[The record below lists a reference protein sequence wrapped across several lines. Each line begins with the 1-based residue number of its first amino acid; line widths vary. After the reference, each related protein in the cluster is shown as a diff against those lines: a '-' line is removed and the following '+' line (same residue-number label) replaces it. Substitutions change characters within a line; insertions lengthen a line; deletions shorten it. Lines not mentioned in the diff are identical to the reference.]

1 MYGSGLEW
9 KREDTEMEDD
19 RNGTTLHQMETASLI
34 CGVLSIV
41 FYFLSLGFVSM
52 ILGIVAIVLG
62 NRCRTQGGSVAGF
75 VCGIVGT
82 CPVFDSLRKEKSIH
96 LFVEA
101 TDAFVRWEIESVA
114 YFSFF
119 MSAITL

>member
-82 CPVFDSLRKEKSIH
+82 CLGLLMLLEALMILIGLRPFIDSLFDLLRQTHHSMRLI
-96 LFVEA
+96 
-101 TDAFVRWEIESVA
+101 
-114 YFSFF
+114 
-119 MSAITL
+119 

>member
-1 MYGSGLEW
+1 MPQDPGPAVDDEAGSVEPVQGLEDNLRSDSGRISYRDPVMYGSGLEW

-34 CGVLSIV
+34 CGVLSII

-82 CPVFDSLRKEKSIH
+82 CP
-96 LFVEA
+96 
-101 TDAFVRWEIESVA
+101 
-114 YFSFF
+114 
-119 MSAITL
+119 